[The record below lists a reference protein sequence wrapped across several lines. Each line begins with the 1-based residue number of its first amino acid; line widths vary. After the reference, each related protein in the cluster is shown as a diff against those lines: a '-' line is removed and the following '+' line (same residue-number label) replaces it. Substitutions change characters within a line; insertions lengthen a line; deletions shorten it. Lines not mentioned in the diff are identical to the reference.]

1 MQNILVFTVDST
13 VVKIRLSNR
22 RQAWQSSKFTVKK
35 CKGDM
40 FKTVQIEFYQISL
53 NTEKTDDNE

>member
-22 RQAWQSSKFTVKK
+22 RQAWWSSKLTVKK
-35 CKGDM
+35 CKGDV
-40 FKTVQIEFYQISL
+40 FKAVQIEFYQMSL
-53 NTEKTDDNE
+53 NTEKTDGNE